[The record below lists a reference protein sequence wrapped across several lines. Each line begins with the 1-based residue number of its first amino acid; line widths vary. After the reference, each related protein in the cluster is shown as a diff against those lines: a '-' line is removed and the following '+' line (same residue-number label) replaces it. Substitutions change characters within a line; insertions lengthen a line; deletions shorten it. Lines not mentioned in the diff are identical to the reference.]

1 MRLTTVHLLIDVT
14 LSATMS
20 VADYIV
26 QDAGQISNE
35 PNTVEAKSVEEI
47 QKRLEKLEKEKG
59 NK

>member
-1 MRLTTVHLLIDVT
+1 
-14 LSATMS
+14 MS

-26 QDAGQISNE
+26 QDAGRISNE